1 MTITS
6 LFTDG
11 WLVDPIQ
18 VGPPVYVVQ
27 QVLSGNLVADDTL
40 SGSLVG
46 DDQLSGV
53 LGPSDSLSGSLST
66 TSLTGT
72 LSAATGALVGILS
85 CDGVTMADITLTRG
99 DSRTFQLTVYQS
111 DGVTP
116 VDLTNAVLRFAVKE
130 RYGQENAASKVFKT
144 SYTSDQIEI
153 TDAVNGQ
160 CVVYLRIA
168 DTNSVEPGRYVWEV
182 ELTRRDILAT
192 SAGLLAF
199 TAGSSVAQ
207 GTGLDFSAL
216 GIGQYLE
223 PLGALSGNNVPV
235 LITAINESAGT
246 ITFDGYSGFSTESG
260 VAFNCYE
267 GDRKTPDG
275 FSGAFIIQP
284 DVIR

>member
-11 WLVDPIQ
+11 WLVDPTQ
-18 VGPPVYVVQ
+18 VGPPVYIVQ
-27 QVLSGNLVADDTL
+27 QVLTGNVAPDGTYVGVVVADGQFT
-40 SGSLVG
+40 
-46 DDQLSGV
+46 GV
-53 LGPSDSLSGSLST
+53 LGAADSLSGSLSST
-66 TSLTGT
+66 TLTGT
-72 LSAATGALVGILS
+72 MASATAALTGVLS
-85 CDGVTMADITLTRG
+85 CDGETMADITLTRG
-99 DSRTFQLTVYQS
+99 DSRTFQLTIYQS

-116 VDLTNAVLRFAVKE
+116 VNLSNAVLRFAVKE
-130 RYGQENAASKVFKT
+130 RYGQENSAAKVFKT
-144 SYTSDQIEI
+144 SYTSDQIDI

-160 CVVYLRIA
+160 CVIYLRIA

-223 PLGALSGNNVPV
+223 PLGALSGNAVPV
-235 LITAINESAGT
+235 LVTAINESAGT
-246 ITFDGYSGFSTESG
+246 ITFDGYDGFSTESG
-260 VAFNCYE
+260 VSFNAYE

-275 FSGAFIIQP
+275 LSGAFIIQP